1 MFDILYSLLYGIV
14 QAATEFFPISSSGHL
29 VLLHE
34 VIHLDIADNLAFDVA
49 LHLGTL
55 AALILVFWKDISHYS
70 IAFFASFSKW
80 NFTGDTDQRLSW
92 LIIAGTVPALVI
104 GVLIAES
111 ADSLLRSPLLVAILL
126 IGVGMLFFPVEKLS
140 SKSRDLSAISLK
152 DAIWIGVAQV
162 LAFIPGVSRSGSTL
176 LMGLG
181 RGMTREAAARF
192 SFLLAIPVIFIAG
205 AKKMY
210 DLFQAG
216 IVSSEIGILIAGFIA
231 SMVVG
236 FAVIKYFLKFVKKHS
251 LIPFA
256 WYRIAV
262 GVLTLAI
269 IVVKFY
275 ST

>member
-14 QAATEFFPISSSGHL
+14 QAATEFFPVSSSGHL

-55 AALILVFWKDISHYS
+55 AALILVFWKDISNYS

-80 NFTGDTDQRLSW
+80 NFTGDADQRLSW

-111 ADSLLRSPLLVAILL
+111 ADSLLRSPLLVATLL

-140 SKSRDLSAISLK
+140 SKSRDLSALSLK
-152 DAIWIGVAQV
+152 DAIWIGIAQV

-216 IVSSEIGILIAGFIA
+216 IVSSEIGMLIAGFIA

-262 GVLTLAI
+262 GLLTLVI
-269 IVVKFY
+269 IVVKFF